1 MEPRWKMPRQKKA
14 LGSCPGT
21 AAAASAPGP
30 RSPPA
35 APHRPATHQGRRRQL
50 WARPSRPPP
59 PPRGRFPAE
68 SAGKWPFWGP
78 PPAESEL
85 PDGRAAGLG
94 GARAA
99 QGGASD
105 PWVGPSRCRPP
116 AAAGGS
122 SNRPIGHLGTA
133 ARFDVAAHRLTRR
146 ERHRATRPRAA
157 GPARRGAPPGGPAGS
172 GGRRGSPGAA
182 AAAAQAGSVPV
193 RPSAPVLQP
202 EFGRKA
208 PRAAGQ
214 GRAGP
219 GPAATLGRPAGRPA
233 GRTGPPH
240 PLQPPRAGAGLAR
253 PARARAVACG
263 GGDGPAGETAASAG
277 WRATR
282 SDTRPVRVGPPPEPG
297 HAASVRPRGSGGLGQ
312 GRAGGCGG
320 RSRACWGRPHNS
332 VNLQLRIGPHHPDF
346 TAERRA
352 PKSSRRTNPRRP
364 PTPLARPAPGVRR
377 HRPEALGT
385 RGGPS
390 CRRAGPKGENRGRF
404 WH

>member
-1 MEPRWKMPRQKKA
+1 MA
-14 LGSCPGT
+14 VLGPS
-21 AAAASAPGP
+21 SAK
-30 RSPPA
+30 SQVA
-35 APHRPATHQGRRRQL
+35 
-50 WARPSRPPP
+50 
-59 PPRGRFPAE
+59 
-68 SAGKWPFWGP
+68 
-78 PPAESEL
+78 
-85 PDGRAAGLG
+85 DGRAAGLG

-157 GPARRGAPPGGPAGS
+157 GPARRGAPPGGSAGS
-172 GGRRGSPGAA
+172 AGRRGSPGAA

-193 RPSAPVLQP
+193 RPSAPALQP

-282 SDTRPVRVGPPPEPG
+282 SDTRPVRFGPPPEPG
-297 HAASVRPRGSGGLGQ
+297 PAASARPRGSGGLGQ
-312 GRAGGCGG
+312 GRAGGCGW
-320 RSRACWGRPHNS
+320 RSRACWGRPQFS
-332 VNLQLRIGPHHPDF
+332 
-346 TAERRA
+346 TAQNRASPPRFYRRA
-352 PKSSRRTNPRRP
+352 PSAKALQTHQPSP
-364 PTPLARPAPGVRR
+364 PADP
-377 HRPEALGT
+377 T
-385 RGGPS
+385 RQAGPGGP
-390 CRRAGPKGENRGRF
+390 
-404 WH
+404 